1 VRKRTRDR
9 SRVDLETGEG
19 LIIERESL
27 LSPFRKAGQYGW
39 GAASWL
45 VMINLLRPV
54 LAGLLWIA
62 GEEWARRTVFSK
74 EGLRNPDFFIRY
86 SLVILGIFLV
96 FLGWNRYNFLRFRGP
111 DRRQPRGECESYELA
126 RYYDIGMED
135 MEALAG
141 ADVEI
146 SFEPDERIV
155 IETDSRR
162 TITAMYAPLR
172 PQAHLARLKAR
183 DEAAKVYV
191 EQK

>member
-1 VRKRTRDR
+1 MKKRTRDR

-27 LSPFRKAGQYGW
+27 LSPLRRAGQYGW

-45 VMINLLRPV
+45 VLVNLLRPV

-62 GEEWARRTVFSK
+62 GEEWARRTVFSR
-74 EGLRNPDFFIRY
+74 EGLRKPDFFIKY
-86 SLVILGIFLV
+86 SLVILAIFLV
-96 FLGWNRYNFLRFRGP
+96 FLGWNRYNYLRFRGT

-135 MEALAG
+135 MEALAR

-146 SFEPDERIV
+146 SFNPDESIV

-162 TITAMYAPLR
+162 KITAMYAPLR
-172 PQAHLARLKAR
+172 PQAHLDRLKAKE
-183 DEAAKVYV
+183 EAAKVYV
-191 EQK
+191 KER